1 MHLNNT
7 VGIANRFKRLNMIDK
22 VPEELW
28 MEVSNIV
35 QVMIETIHKRE
46 KKKKSKKAKWLF
58 QETSQIAGKRR
69 EMKGK
74 GEKGRY
80 TRVNVENSKERQE
93 NSKEIARKAF
103 KVNNTKKQRKTTK

>member
-1 MHLNNT
+1 
-7 VGIANRFKRLNMIDK
+7 MIDK

-58 QETSQIAGKRR
+58 
-69 EMKGK
+69 
-74 GEKGRY
+74 
-80 TRVNVENSKERQE
+80 
-93 NSKEIARKAF
+93 
-103 KVNNTKKQRKTTK
+103 